1 MFVCHEDILENF
13 FVFIIVDWA
22 DIVFA
27 LATTMQTQEVI
38 CLLKKKKIAKQRG
51 ENKK

>member
-1 MFVCHEDILENF
+1 MFVCHEDILENI

-22 DIVFA
+22 DSVFA
-27 LATTMQTQEVI
+27 LATTMLTQEVI
-38 CLLKKKKIAKQRG
+38 CLLKKKIAKQQG